1 MLSQPALV
9 FSHAIGRYGRRGSI
23 DESDDMEV
31 QSINYGS
38 EQSGL
43 IWGYMFSP
51 GKPTRHITSEGALQ
65 WLQGHSAG
73 EREFIWLHFNLSN
86 AASEKWIRKHGIVP
100 EEFYE
105 ALHEGSRSTRIE
117 LVEGDLMAVVNDVLH
132 DFTFEPSDMSTMW
145 VNVTRRIV
153 LSART
158 RPLQSI
164 EKLRQAI
171 ESGDSIRST
180 VELLVH
186 LLREQAEV
194 LVHIVRRTV
203 TQVDDIEDALLADRL
218 NHRRAKLGALRRL
231 LVRLQR
237 LLAPEPGAL
246 FRLLQRPPEWIHDND
261 LQDLRQ
267 STEEFSVVLND
278 MAALQ
283 ERIKL
288 LQEEIAARVNEENS
302 QSLYLLTTMTVL
314 ALPVN
319 ITAGLLGMNVGG
331 IPMADDGTGFW
342 AIAAFAFA
350 VTAVAAWLLLRHK
363 R

>member
-1 MLSQPALV
+1 MDV
-9 FSHAIGRYGRRGSI
+9 R
-23 DESDDMEV
+23 
-31 QSINYGS
+31 SINYGS
-38 EQSGL
+38 EQTGL
-43 IWGYMFSP
+43 IRGFVFSP
-51 GKPTRHITSEGALQ
+51 DGPVRTVTSEGAIQ
-65 WLQGHSAG
+65 WLHAG
-73 EREFIWLHFNLSN
+73 RDAANRELLWLHFNLSN
-86 AASEKWIRKHGIVP
+86 ATSEKWMRKHAIVP

-117 LVEGDLMAVVNDVLH
+117 LVEGNLIAVVNDVLH
-132 DFTFEPSDMSTMW
+132 DFTFDPSDISTLW
-145 VNVTRRIV
+145 VHVTEHV
-153 LSART
+153 VVSARNK
-158 RPLQSI
+158 PLQSI
-164 EKLRQAI
+164 ERLRQAI
-171 ESGDSIRST
+171 ESGDAIRST

-186 LLREQAEV
+186 LLRDQAEI
-194 LVHIVRRTV
+194 LVHILRQTV
-203 TQVDDIEDALLADRL
+203 AQVDDIEDALLAERL
-218 NHRRAKLGALRRL
+218 DHRRAKLGALRRL

-246 FRLLQRPPEWIHDND
+246 FRLLQRPPNWINDTD
-261 LQDLRQ
+261 LQELRQ

-331 IPMADDGTGFW
+331 IPMAEDATGFW
-342 AIAAFAFA
+342 TIAGIALA
-350 VTAVAAWLLLRHK
+350 VTAFAAWTLLLRQK
-363 R
+363 K